1 MPVPKLTKD
10 NNEYFKQAID
20 YTESQNAALQN
31 IQNASLKILDNP
43 DLFSNDTVG
52 QTNYTEVTSVAEKV
66 MGTSYPENNIPFQ
79 QTTLHSQFLTENLQK
94 ILYQKFTPILIL
106 FL

>member
-10 NNEYFKQAID
+10 NNEYAKQATD

-52 QTNYTEVTSVAEKV
+52 QTNYTEVASVAEKV

-79 QTTLHSQFLTENLQK
+79 QTTLHSQFLAENLQK
-94 ILYQKFTPILIL
+94 I
-106 FL
+106 